1 MDIELKNQF
10 FIPCTRWIRGLRN
23 MSRIRTNIITNR
35 MVDGAPVASTGLRV
49 TGVCTA
55 TSFSGDGSNL
65 TGVSGFATAL
75 SSDQSS
81 LLNQV
86 FKTNREASISSGTV
100 SIQSDA
106 ASGNMAFTR
115 LNRINVTGSAVLHVG
130 AGTTFKMNVL
140 DLF

>member
-1 MDIELKNQF
+1 
-10 FIPCTRWIRGLRN
+10 

-81 LLNQV
+81 LLNQI
-86 FKTNREASISSGTV
+86 FKTNSEASISETIL
-100 SIQSDA
+100 IQSDA

-115 LNRINVTGSAVLHVG
+115 LNRINVVGSGVLHIG

>member
-1 MDIELKNQF
+1 
-10 FIPCTRWIRGLRN
+10 

-35 MVDGAPVASTGLRV
+35 MVDGAPVASTGLVV

-55 TSFSGDGSNL
+55 TSFSGSYIGDGSQL
-65 TGVSGFATAL
+65 TGISGFATAL

-81 LLNQV
+81 LLNQI
-86 FKTNREASISSGTV
+86 FKTNREASISETIL
-100 SIQSDA
+100 IQSDA

-115 LNRINVTGSAVLHVG
+115 LNRINVVGSGVLHIG

>member
-1 MDIELKNQF
+1 
-10 FIPCTRWIRGLRN
+10 

-35 MVDGAPVASTGLRV
+35 MVDGAPVASTGLVV

-55 TSFSGDGSNL
+55 TSFSGSYIGDGSQL
-65 TGVSGFATAL
+65 TGISGFATAL

-81 LLNQV
+81 LLNQI
-86 FKTNREASISSGTV
+86 FKTNREASISETIL
-100 SIQSDA
+100 IQSDA
-106 ASGNMAFTR
+106 ASGNIAFTR
-115 LNRINVTGSAVLHVG
+115 LNRINVTGSAVLHIG

>member
-1 MDIELKNQF
+1 
-10 FIPCTRWIRGLRN
+10 

-35 MVDGAPVASTGLRV
+35 MVDGAPVASTGLVV

-55 TSFSGDGSNL
+55 TSFSGSYIGDGSQL
-65 TGVSGFATAL
+65 TGISGFATAL

-81 LLNQV
+81 LLNQI
-86 FKTNREASISSGTV
+86 FKTNREASISETIL
-100 SIQSDA
+100 IQSDA

-115 LNRINVTGSAVLHVG
+115 LNRINVMTGGVLHIG

-140 DLF
+140 DLFLK

>member
-1 MDIELKNQF
+1 
-10 FIPCTRWIRGLRN
+10 
-23 MSRIRTNIITNR
+23 
-35 MVDGAPVASTGLRV
+35 MVDGAPVASTGLVV

-55 TSFSGDGSNL
+55 TSFSGSYIGDGSQL
-65 TGVSGFATAL
+65 TGISGFATAL

-81 LLNQV
+81 LLNQI
-86 FKTNREASISSGTV
+86 FKTNREASISETIL
-100 SIQSDA
+100 IQSDA

-115 LNRINVTGSAVLHVG
+115 LNRINVMTGGVLHIG

>member
-1 MDIELKNQF
+1 
-10 FIPCTRWIRGLRN
+10 
-23 MSRIRTNIITNR
+23 MSRIRTNLITNR
-35 MVDGAPVASTGLRV
+35 MANGAPVASTGLRV

-75 SSDQSS
+75 SSNQSS
-81 LLNQV
+81 LLNQI
-86 FKTNREASISSGTV
+86 FKTNREASIGSGTF

-115 LNRINVTGSAVLHVG
+115 LNKINVVGSAVLHIG

-140 DLF
+140 DVF

>member
-1 MDIELKNQF
+1 
-10 FIPCTRWIRGLRN
+10 

-35 MVDGAPVASTGLRV
+35 MVDGAPVASTGLVV

-55 TSFSGDGSNL
+55 TSFSGSYIGDGSQL
-65 TGVSGFATAL
+65 TGISGFATAL

-81 LLNQV
+81 LLNQI

-100 SIQSDA
+100 TIQSDA
-106 ASGNMAFTR
+106 SSGNVAFTR
-115 LNRINVTGSAVLHVG
+115 LARINVKGSAVLHIG